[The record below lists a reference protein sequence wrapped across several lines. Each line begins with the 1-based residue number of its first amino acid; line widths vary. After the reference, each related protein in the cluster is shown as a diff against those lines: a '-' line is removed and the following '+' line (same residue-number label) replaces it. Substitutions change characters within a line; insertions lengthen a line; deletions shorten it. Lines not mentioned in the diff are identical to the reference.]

1 MKAVMLDI
9 KNTCEKYKM
18 GVGSLE
24 KGNINFFPLR
34 KVIECKNLT
43 MTLQLIKTKTID
55 IAMLQ

>member
-1 MKAVMLDI
+1 MLDI
-9 KNTCEKYKM
+9 KNTCKKYKM
-18 GVGSLE
+18 GVGRLE